1 MVALS
6 IFMVMGRLC
15 PPAESIDPPVRGH
28 SRRRRSI
35 HHPRNCP
42 APLPRKP
49 RKRAPRKPISA
60 ADDKIGDLDA
70 RLGNGGEDSC
80 SMLIFRSSR
89 DRVHVPISRHPAI
102 RRGRGSPS
110 SSHHRARLLP
120 CAAPCR
126 SSSSTAS
133 PATTTARRSGVGA
146 DGQLGLPMLPLRL
159 PPCSHH
165 RRHRLPHL
173 LSCLAPPASSPPAAA
188 LPE

>member
-80 SMLIFRSSR
+80 SMLILRSSR

-102 RRGRGSPS
+102 RRGRVSPS
-110 SSHHRARLLP
+110 SSHHRARLP
-120 CAAPCR
+120 PRAAPRR

-133 PATTTARRSGVGA
+133 PAITTARRGVVGA
-146 DGQLGLPMLPLRL
+146 DEQLGLPMLRL
-159 PPCSHH
+159 PPCSRR

-173 LSCLAPPASSPPAAA
+173 LSCLAPPASSPPVAA